1 MSAALR
7 IGVPECVWDARAI
20 LGEGP
25 VWDGQAVWWTDIKA
39 PALHRY
45 EPASGGRTSWSA
57 PEPVGS
63 FLIEPDGR
71 LLAAMQ
77 SGFARLTLDPQGGA
91 IHVEPVC
98 QPEADTPGNRFNDGK
113 RAPDGSFWAGT
124 MDDAETEASGAWWR
138 LDPAGTAHCLETGY
152 RVTNGPAFDAARG
165 RVYLTDSARQTVFL
179 ADLIDGG
186 SGFSNKRVFL
196 QFGEGDGY
204 PDGMETDADGCLWIA
219 FWDGWRIDRF
229 DPDGALMARIGMPVA
244 RPTSLAFAGDAIYVT
259 SASIGLEGQALA
271 GGLFRIEL
279 SGG

>member
-1 MSAALR
+1 MSAGLR
-7 IGVPECVWDARAI
+7 IGTPECVWDARAI

-25 VWDGQAVWWTDIKA
+25 VWDGQALWWTDIKA

-45 EPASGGRTSWSA
+45 EPAGGGKTSWEA

-71 LLAAMQ
+71 LLAAMK
-77 SGFARLTLDPQGGA
+77 SGFARLTLPSDGGA
-91 IHVEPVC
+91 IEVEPVC
-98 QPEADTPGNRFNDGK
+98 QPEAATPGNRFNDGK

-124 MDDAETEASGAWWR
+124 MDDAEAIASGAWWR
-138 LDPAGTAHCLETGY
+138 LDPDGTSRCLETGY

-165 RVYLTDSARQTVFL
+165 RAYLTDSARQTVFIT
-179 ADLIDGG
+179 DLDGGG
-186 SGFSNKRVFL
+186 SGFSNKRVFA
-196 QFGEGDGY
+196 QFGDGDGY

-219 FWDGWRIDRF
+219 FWDGWRIDRY
-229 DPDGALMARIGMPVA
+229 DPEGVLMARIEMPVA
-244 RPTSLAFAGDAIYVT
+244 RPTSLAFADGDIYVT

-279 SGG
+279 SEA